1 MTPTKKLGIWM
12 DHSSAQL
19 IEYPIGPIEEIITS
33 KFTHEEKE
41 LSLTNSEHHMHNK
54 EQHEQASFYKQLAQ
68 AIKNYEEVLLC
79 GPTDAKQELY
89 NILREDHLF
98 ENIKIDVEPA
108 DKLTENQLHAFVK
121 AHFSK

>member
-1 MTPTKKLGIWM
+1 MTTTKKLGIWM
-12 DHSSAQL
+12 DHSSAYL
-19 IEYPIGPIEEIITS
+19 IEYPIGPIEEIVTS

-41 LSLTNSEHHMHNK
+41 SSLTKSEHLMHNK
-54 EQHEQASFYKQLAQ
+54 EQHEQAAFYKQLGD

-89 NILREDHLF
+89 NLLREDHLF

-108 DKLTENQLHAFVK
+108 DKLTDNQLHAFVR

>member
-1 MTPTKKLGIWM
+1 MTTTKKLGIWM
-12 DHSSAQL
+12 DHSSAYL
-19 IEYPIGPIEEIITS
+19 IEYPIGPIEEIVTS

-41 LSLTNSEHHMHNK
+41 QSLSKSEHLMHNK
-54 EQHEQASFYKQLAQ
+54 EQHEQAAFYKQLGD

-89 NILREDHLF
+89 NLLREDHLF
-98 ENIKIDVEPA
+98 KNIKIDVEPA
-108 DKLTENQLHAFVK
+108 DKLTDNQLHAFVR